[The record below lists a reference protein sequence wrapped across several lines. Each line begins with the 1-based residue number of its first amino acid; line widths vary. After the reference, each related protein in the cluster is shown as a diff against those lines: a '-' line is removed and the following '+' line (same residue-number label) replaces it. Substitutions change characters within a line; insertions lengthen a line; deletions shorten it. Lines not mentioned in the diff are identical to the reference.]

1 MERLCKGSGN
11 WDRQIHRSID
21 LILKI
26 VEMEAKPVQ
35 ETNEFNYVD
44 LVLRLIW
51 TPVSQGHDFFGDAGQ
66 NDIE

>member
-1 MERLCKGSGN
+1 MRAMERLCKGSGN

-51 TPVSQGHDFFGDAGQ
+51 TPV
-66 NDIE
+66 N